1 MYKLA
6 KPLFIHCQS
15 PMHVGSGSD
24 LGLVDNPIQRES
36 HTGFP
41 KIEASSLKGA
51 IRENFEGKV
60 TKETGEKDWFD
71 IQLAFGYDKDGLPKV
86 KGNDGKETSFEDKH
100 FKDSKDR
107 DYSGALAFSDARL
120 LLFPVK
126 SFKGIFA
133 YVTCPQVIE
142 RFRNDLQICEGAST
156 NEDIS
161 KISNVI
167 ASSLP
172 KKYKVASLT
181 ELTHDKKIF
190 LEEYAFDVEEDDQTT
205 KSLAKELGSHLNI
218 DLTNKLVVLPDDVFS
233 DFVKL
238 FTEVITRNK
247 INNETGTV
255 AKGAL
260 FTEEYL
266 PAESVFYSL
275 VFSNSIFTANESR
288 KGSFNKDDKESEE
301 QKVQNY
307 FAKKV
312 ADKNG
317 YMQIGGNSTLGKG
330 IVKTKF

>member
-6 KPLFIHCQS
+6 KPLFLHCQS

-24 LGLVDNPIQRES
+24 LGLIDMPIQRES

-51 IRENFEGKV
+51 IRENFEGKAKGDV
-60 TKETGEKDWFD
+60 DWYD
-71 IQLAFGYDKDGLPKV
+71 IQLAFGYDKDGLPSAV
-86 KGNDGKETSFEDKH
+86 E
-100 FKDSKDR
+100 SKFPKNEDR
-107 DYSGALAFSDARL
+107 DFAGALAFSDARL

-133 YVTCPQVIE
+133 YVTCPHILE
-142 RFRNDLQICEGAST
+142 RFKHDLQICESA
-156 NEDIS
+156 D
-161 KISNVI
+161 
-167 ASSLP
+167 SL
-172 KKYKVASLT
+172 V
-181 ELTHDKKIF
+181 
-190 LEEYAFDVEEDDQTT
+190 
-205 KSLAKELGSHLNI
+205 KSLAILPQVNKVAANYLVANGKIILEDYAFTVQEDKETEDFAKTLGSHLGI
-218 DLTNKLVVLPDDVFS
+218 DLSKRLVVLADNVFS

-247 INNETGTV
+247 IDNAKGTV

-266 PAESVFYSL
+266 PAESVLYSL
-275 VFSNSIFTANESR
+275 VFANSIFTAKEDR
-288 KGSFNKDDKESEE
+288 KGSFKKEENLSEE

-307 FAKKV
+307 FATKV
-312 ADKNG
+312 AANNG

>member
-1 MYKLA
+1 
-6 KPLFIHCQS
+6 
-15 PMHVGSGSD
+15 MHVGSGSD
-24 LGLVDNPIQRES
+24 LGLVDMPIQRES

-51 IRENFEGKV
+51 IRENFEGKA
-60 TKETGEKDWFD
+60 TEEKDWLD
-71 IQLAFGYDKDGLPKV
+71 IQLAFGYDKDGLQKV
-86 KGNDGKETSFEDKH
+86 KDKDGKEISFEDKH

-133 YVTCPQVIE
+133 YVTCPQVLT
-142 RFRNDLQICEGAST
+142 RFKNDLKICGDSDEKVSELNKAIKLANIENSVADKEYLCTQQG
-156 NEDIS
+156 NDQLQ
-161 KISNVI
+161 VI
-167 ASSLP
+167 
-172 KKYKVASLT
+172 
-181 ELTHDKKIF
+181 
-190 LEEYAFDVEEDDQTT
+190 LEEYAFDVSQ
-205 KSLAKELGSHLNI
+205 KENTVSIASELSQYLEIHLME
-218 DLTNKLVVLPDDVFS
+218 KLIILPDTVFS

-247 INNETGTV
+247 INNTTGTV

-266 PAESVFYSL
+266 PAESVLYSL
-275 VFSNSIFTANESR
+275 VFSNSIFTADEKR
-288 KGSFNKDDKESEE
+288 KGSFTKDEKESEE

-307 FAKKV
+307 FAEKI
-312 ADKNG
+312 AAKNG

>member
-6 KPLFIHCQS
+6 KPLFIYSQS

-24 LGLVDNPIQRES
+24 LGLVDLPIQRES

-51 IRENFEGKV
+51 IRENFEGKAA
-60 TKETGEKDWFD
+60 KDDDWYD
-71 IQLAFGYDKDGLPKV
+71 IQLAFGFDKDSLPSGVESRFPK
-86 KGNDGKETSFEDKH
+86 NE
-100 FKDSKDR
+100 DR

-133 YVTCPQVIE
+133 YVTCPQVLE
-142 RFRNDLQICEGAST
+142 RFRNDLQICESASSNDKIKALLDVFANNAIPKENKMASVADLT
-156 NEDIS
+156 SSS
-161 KISNVI
+161 KII
-167 ASSLP
+167 
-172 KKYKVASLT
+172 
-181 ELTHDKKIF
+181 
-190 LEEYAFDVEEDDQTT
+190 LEDYAFEVKEDDQAT
-205 KSLAKELGSHLNI
+205 KDFAKELGTHLAI
-218 DLTNKLVVLPDDVFS
+218 DLTKRLVVLSDNVFA

-247 INNETGTV
+247 IDNSKGTV

-266 PAESVFYSL
+266 PAESVLYSL
-275 VFSNSIFTANESR
+275 VFANSIFTAKENR
-288 KGSFNKDDKESEE
+288 KGSFKKNGDNDKIAEE

-307 FAKKV
+307 FTAKI
-312 ADKNG
+312 AEKNG
-317 YMQIGGNSTLGKG
+317 IMQIGGNSTLGKG

>member
-6 KPLFIHCQS
+6 KPLFLHCQS

-24 LGLVDNPIQRES
+24 LGLVDLPIQRES

-51 IRENFEGKV
+51 IRENFEGKAK
-60 TKETGEKDWFD
+60 TDDDWYN
-71 IQLAFGYDKDGLPKV
+71 IQLAFGFDKDGLPPGVEKQFS
-86 KGNDGKETSFEDKH
+86 KKEDC
-100 FKDSKDR
+100 

-133 YVTCPQVIE
+133 YVTCPQVLE
-142 RFRNDLQICEGAST
+142 RFKNDLQICGDTTNAMLTALST
-156 NEDIS
+156 
-161 KISNVI
+161 
-167 ASSLP
+167 LP
-172 KKYKVASLT
+172 QANKVAALDLVTS
-181 ELTHDKKIF
+181 EKII
-190 LEEYAFDVEEDDQTT
+190 LEDYAFTVQNNDQAT
-205 KSLAKELGSHLNI
+205 KNFATALGKHLGI
-218 DLTNKLVVLPDDVFS
+218 DITKRLVVLPDDVFS

-247 INNETGTV
+247 IDNFKGTV

-266 PAESVFYSL
+266 PAESVLYSL
-275 VFSNSIFTANESR
+275 VFANSIFTAKEDR
-288 KGSFNKDDKESEE
+288 KGIFKKVDTDTVSEE

-307 FAKKV
+307 FATKV
-312 ADKNG
+312 ADKDG

>member
-6 KPLFIHCQS
+6 KPLFFHCQS

-24 LGLVDNPIQRES
+24 LGLVDLPIQRES

-51 IRENFEGKV
+51 IRENFEGKAQ
-60 TKETGEKDWFD
+60 TDDDWYN
-71 IQLAFGYDKDGLPKV
+71 IQLAFGFDRDNLPSAVESRFPK
-86 KGNDGKETSFEDKH
+86 NE
-100 FKDSKDR
+100 DR

-133 YVTCPQVIE
+133 YVTCPQVLE
-142 RFRNDLQICEGAST
+142 RFRNDLQICES
-156 NEDIS
+156 
-161 KISNVI
+161 
-167 ASSLP
+167 ASSSADIKTLLDVFTNNAMP
-172 KKYKVASLT
+172 RKNKMASIADLT
-181 ELTHDKKIF
+181 SSGKII
-190 LEEYAFDVEEDDQTT
+190 LEDYAFEMRDDDQTT
-205 KSLAKELGSHLNI
+205 KDFAEKLGTHLGIN
-218 DLTNKLVVLPDDVFS
+218 LTKRLVVLSNNVFA

-247 INNETGTV
+247 IDNSKGTV

-266 PAESVFYSL
+266 PAESILYSL
-275 VFSNSIFTANESR
+275 VFSNSIFTAKENR
-288 KGSFNKDDKESEE
+288 KGSFKKNGDNDQIAEE

-307 FAKKV
+307 FTAKV
-312 ADKNG
+312 AEKNG

>member
-6 KPLFIHCQS
+6 KPLFIHSQS

-24 LGLVDNPIQRES
+24 LGLVDLPIQRES

-51 IRENFEGKV
+51 IRENFEGKAA
-60 TKETGEKDWFD
+60 KDKAAKDDDWYD
-71 IQLAFGYDKDGLPKV
+71 IQLAFGFDKDGLPSGVESRFPK
-86 KGNDGKETSFEDKH
+86 NE
-100 FKDSKDR
+100 DR

-133 YVTCPQVIE
+133 YVTCPQVLE
-142 RFRNDLQICEGAST
+142 RFRNDLQICGSVSSNADIKALLDVFAENAIPTKNTMASVT
-156 NEDIS
+156 DLTSSS
-161 KISNVI
+161 KII
-167 ASSLP
+167 
-172 KKYKVASLT
+172 
-181 ELTHDKKIF
+181 
-190 LEEYAFDVEEDDQTT
+190 LEDYAFEVKDDDQAT
-205 KSLAKELGSHLNI
+205 KNFAEKLGAHLAIN
-218 DLTNKLVVLPDDVFS
+218 LTKRLVVLSNNVFA

-247 INNETGTV
+247 IDNSKGTV

-266 PAESVFYSL
+266 PAESVLYSL
-275 VFSNSIFTANESR
+275 VFSNSIFTAKEDR
-288 KGSFNKDDKESEE
+288 KGSFKKDETESEE
-301 QKVQNY
+301 EKVQKY
-307 FAKKV
+307 FATKV
-312 ADKNG
+312 AEKNG

>member
-6 KPLFIHCQS
+6 KPLFVHCQS

-24 LGLVDNPIQRES
+24 LGLVDLPIQRES

-51 IRENFEGKV
+51 IRENFEGKAK
-60 TKETGEKDWFD
+60 TDDDWYD
-71 IQLAFGYDKDGLPKV
+71 IQLAFGFDKDGLPTGVEAKFP
-86 KGNDGKETSFEDKH
+86 KNE
-100 FKDSKDR
+100 DR

-133 YVTCPQVIE
+133 YITCPQVLE
-142 RFRNDLQICEGAST
+142 RLKNDLQICGNGNLFQNLAYPTQAS
-156 NEDIS
+156 
-161 KISNVI
+161 
-167 ASSLP
+167 
-172 KKYKVASLT
+172 KVASLD
-181 ELTHDKKIF
+181 LVKDGKII
-190 LEEYAFDVEEDDQTT
+190 LEEYAFTVAVDETT
-205 KSLAKELGSHLNI
+205 KTFAATLGTHLGI
-218 DLTNKLVVLPDDVFS
+218 DLTKRLVILPDNVFA

-247 INNETGTV
+247 IDNFKGTV

-260 FTEEYL
+260 FSEEFL
-266 PAESVFYSL
+266 PAESVLYSL
-275 VFSNSIFTANESR
+275 VFANNIFTAKEER
-288 KGSFNKDDKESEE
+288 KGSFKKKDTQDTINEE
-301 QKVQNY
+301 QKVQTY
-307 FAKKV
+307 FATKV
-312 ADKNG
+312 AEKGG